1 VSAGIGGLLPSLS
14 TATFHGRNGRLAW
27 ASFVSDDKSG
37 GVAAIATFSAR
48 GGGIDPIN
56 SCSDVNDFG
65 DLIYCED
72 WDRISYSPDGRWLMW
87 DMTATAGNEVIALA
101 NADGGALQVIDHGST
116 RMISSRPSLRMATG
130 SPMSGEVGSEGQIVT
145 SNLLG
150 GDVRVVTTTITGFS
164 P

>member
-1 VSAGIGGLLPSLS
+1 
-14 TATFHGRNGRLAW
+14 
-27 ASFVSDDKSG
+27 
-37 GVAAIATFSAR
+37 
-48 GGGIDPIN
+48 
-56 SCSDVNDFG
+56 VNDFG

-72 WDRISYSPDGRWLMW
+72 WDRISYSPDGRRLMW

>member
-1 VSAGIGGLLPSLS
+1 MGLV
-14 TATFHGRNGRLAW
+14 RQRRQ
-27 ASFVSDDKSG
+27 VG

-72 WDRISYSPDGRWLMW
+72 WDRISYSPDGRRLMW

-101 NADGGALQVIDHGST
+101 NADGGALQVN
-116 RMISSRPSLRMATG
+116 RSRQHQNDFPADLL
-130 SPMSGEVGSEGQIVT
+130 SEWRPDRLCPARSARRRIVT
-145 SNLLG
+145 STRLG